1 MLEEEQLQWSR
12 CSCENGEKHQWRGK
26 EGSRDWPNSL
36 PKGCSTRV
44 VPRNIIFHGKI
55 SFEGI
60 RSKIYVCVTFHNSHS
75 SLAFP
80 SIICILFNLAVQVGK
95 TVYLWAKPMWVS
107 SKKILDREKALTH
120 KHFLFH
126 HSPAI
131 LVTHSNW
138 SLTVP
143 DTVLRAR
150 HTAVSRRDVGPAFM
164 ELLTVYELVLTSFW
178 KLSVVF
184 VHLWHVC
191 ALSLFS
197 FDNEKYL
204 ILSYQSSTD
213 SYGFIHR
220 DLYSR

>member
-1 MLEEEQLQWSR
+1 MKPGIKPEFSWTLVRFVTTEPQWKLPKFKFEMMYIKCWKRNNYNDLVAHAKTGKSTSEEE
-12 CSCENGEKHQWRGK
+12 K

-131 LVTHSNW
+131 LVTHSN
-138 SLTVP
+138 
-143 DTVLRAR
+143 
-150 HTAVSRRDVGPAFM
+150 
-164 ELLTVYELVLTSFW
+164 
-178 KLSVVF
+178 
-184 VHLWHVC
+184 
-191 ALSLFS
+191 
-197 FDNEKYL
+197 
-204 ILSYQSSTD
+204 
-213 SYGFIHR
+213 
-220 DLYSR
+220 